1 MNRSTLFDVTGKVV
15 LVTGGAKGI
24 GRMISEG
31 YVANGAKV
39 YISSRD
45 AKACDK
51 ACAELNA
58 LGPGSAHAIP
68 ADFYKLE
75 DCKRLAEEFKK
86 REDHLDILVNN
97 SGSNWGASFDE
108 YPDAAW
114 TRVLTLNLH
123 RVFTITQLLTPSL
136 EAKASQGAPSRIINI
151 GSVDGLRVPTLETFA
166 YSSSK
171 AGLHHLSRVLANHL
185 GKRHITSNVIAC
197 GPFESKMMAQ
207 TLKEFGE
214 AIKSGIPLG
223 RIGSPEDVAG
233 TCLGTYIGLLRIA
246 MSLKLASRLGA
257 VASRPFPRT
266 APASVAFAR
275 RAQSSR
281 SAEGQQKV
289 QKSSE
294 SEGLPLTSATQLQL
308 LTRDLEHGDPQVYE
322 ILQKEKRRQKHF
334 INLIPSENF
343 TSQAVLDALG
353 SVMQN
358 KYSEGYPGARYY
370 GGNEFIDQAEI
381 LCQKRALETFGLDP
395 AEWGVNVQPLSG
407 SPANLHAYSAVLN
420 VHDRLMGLDLPHGG
434 HLSHGYQTP
443 TKKISAISKYF
454 ETLPYRL
461 NEETGL
467 IDYEKLEELA
477 MLYRPKLIVAG
488 TSAYSRLL
496 DYKRF
501 REVADKAGAYLF
513 SDMAHVSG
521 LVAAG
526 VIPSPFPFSDVV
538 TTTTHKSLRGPRGA
552 MIFYRK
558 GVRKVDPKTK
568 KETMYDLEDKINSS
582 VFPGHQGGPHNH
594 TITALAVALK
604 QAQSPEF
611 KAYQE
616 NVLVN
621 AQALAKRLGDSKD
634 KGGLGYTIVSGG
646 TDNHLVLID
655 LKPQGV
661 DGARVER
668 ILELV
673 GVASNKNTVPGDKS
687 ALKPGGL
694 RMGTPAMTTRGF
706 TPEDFSRVAD
716 IVNRAVTITQR
727 LDKEALE
734 AQTEKGRKN
743 PGSVKAFLEFVG
755 EGDGQ
760 TEIVQLRSEVEEWV
774 GTFALPWDS
783 TA

>member
-1 MNRSTLFDVTGKVV
+1 M
-15 LVTGGAKGI
+15 
-24 GRMISEG
+24 
-31 YVANGAKV
+31 
-39 YISSRD
+39 
-45 AKACDK
+45 
-51 ACAELNA
+51 
-58 LGPGSAHAIP
+58 
-68 ADFYKLE
+68 
-75 DCKRLAEEFKK
+75 
-86 REDHLDILVNN
+86 
-97 SGSNWGASFDE
+97 
-108 YPDAAW
+108 
-114 TRVLTLNLH
+114 
-123 RVFTITQLLTPSL
+123 
-136 EAKASQGAPSRIINI
+136 
-151 GSVDGLRVPTLETFA
+151 
-166 YSSSK
+166 
-171 AGLHHLSRVLANHL
+171 
-185 GKRHITSNVIAC
+185 
-197 GPFESKMMAQ
+197 
-207 TLKEFGE
+207 
-214 AIKSGIPLG
+214 
-223 RIGSPEDVAG
+223 
-233 TCLGTYIGLLRIA
+233 
-246 MSLKLASRLGA
+246 
-257 VASRPFPRT
+257 
-266 APASVAFAR
+266 
-275 RAQSSR
+275 
-281 SAEGQQKV
+281 
-289 QKSSE
+289 
-294 SEGLPLTSATQLQL
+294 
-308 LTRDLEHGDPQVYE
+308 
-322 ILQKEKRRQKHF
+322 
-334 INLIPSENF
+334 
-343 TSQAVLDALG
+343 
-353 SVMQN
+353 
-358 KYSEGYPGARYY
+358 
-370 GGNEFIDQAEI
+370 
-381 LCQKRALETFGLDP
+381 DP
-395 AEWGVNVQPLSG
+395 AEWGVNVQSHSG

-461 NEETGL
+461 DEETGL

-513 SDMAHVSG
+513 SDMAHISG

-558 GVRKVDPKTK
+558 GVRKVDSKTK
-568 KETMYDLEDKINSS
+568 KEVMYDLEDKINSS

-621 AQALAKRLGDSKD
+621 ATALAKRLGDSKD

-727 LDKEALE
+727 LDKEALA